1 MLPSIKLV
9 AIDDTPTSLELV
21 SESLQQEGLTIFTA
35 TDPEEGLDLIFQE
48 HPQIVLLDLVMPKI
62 SGLEVLERVV
72 EFDPAIDVILM
83 TAHYT
88 TETAVEAIQKGASD
102 YLNKPISIPALRSRV
117 EKLLA
122 DARQRQRAL
131 QLDSELLET
140 SRFEGMIGRSPLMWD
155 LFARI
160 RRVAPHYRSALITG
174 PTGTGKDLVAKALHN
189 LSPANSGRFVTC
201 NCSAVVETLFES
213 ELFGYVKGAFTGAA
227 GDKMGLFE
235 FAHGGTLFLD
245 EIGDMPLSTQAKL
258 LRALQNQEVHAGRI
272 GDAAQSG
279 CARDRG
285 HQSRRAGFDRQKQF
299 REDLYYRLAMVELRT
314 PALADRRED
323 LPLLEKFLLDRFATQ
338 FNKDIHGLTR
348 RAQIVLARHSWPGN
362 IRELENVLGHACM
375 MAIGDTID
383 VEDLPAS
390 LRHHERMVGAAA
402 GEFARNRGNR
412 RFGRVFRRTREG
424 LAGRCPGAR
433 QRQSIGSRAHAA
445 DQPRP
450 PALQDGEIQS
460 ALMRFAYAL
469 TKAARAHAKVGAES
483 MVEVRN
489 IAKAAIER
497 DVQDVPPFRRKP

>member
-1 MLPSIKLV
+1 MPPSIKLV
-9 AIDDTPTSLELV
+9 AIDDTPASLELL
-21 SESLQQEGLTIFTA
+21 SEALQQEGLTIFTS
-35 TDPEEGLDLIFQE
+35 TDPEDGLDLIFQE
-48 HPQIVLLDLVMPKI
+48 HPQIVLLDLVMPKL
-62 SGLEVLERVV
+62 SGMDVLERVV
-72 EFDPAIDVILM
+72 DFDPSIDVILM

-102 YLNKPISIPALRSRV
+102 YLNKPISIPSLRARV

-122 DARQRQRAL
+122 DVRKRQRAIE
-131 QLDSELLET
+131 LDGEMLET

-189 LSPANSGRFVTC
+189 LSPASSGRFVTC

-213 ELFGYVKGAFTGAA
+213 ELFGYVKGAFTGAT
-227 GDKMGLFE
+227 GDKMGLME

-258 LRALQNQEVHAGRI
+258 LRALQNQEVTRVGSVTPRKVDVRVI
-272 GDAAQSG
+272 AATN
-279 CARDRG
+279 RDV
-285 HQSRRAGFDRQKQF
+285 QDLIAQKMF

-323 LPLLEKFLLDRFATQ
+323 LPLLEKFLLDRFSNQ
-338 FNKDIHGLTR
+338 FNKEVRGLTR

-375 MAIGDTID
+375 MAISDMID

-390 LRHHERMVGAAA
+390 LRHHDRVAGVAA
-402 GEFARNRGNR
+402 GNSHE
-412 RFGRVFRRTREG
+412 
-424 LAGRCPGAR
+424 L
-433 QRQSIGSRAHAA
+433 
-445 DQPRP
+445 DQPLDSAVSFDDHEKGLLAD
-450 PALQDGEIQS
+450 ALERASGNQS
-460 ALMRFAYAL
+460 E
-469 TKAARAHAKVGAES
+469 AARMLRISRDRLRYKMAKYNL
-483 MVEVRN
+483 R
-489 IAKAAIER
+489 
-497 DVQDVPPFRRKP
+497 

>member
-9 AIDDTPTSLELV
+9 AIDDTPASLELV
-21 SESLQQEGLTIFTA
+21 SEALQQEGLAIFTS

-48 HPQIVLLDLVMPKI
+48 HPQIVLLDLVMPKL
-62 SGLEVLERVV
+62 SGLEVLERIV

-117 EKLLA
+117 EKLLV

-131 QLDSELLET
+131 ALDSELLET

-227 GDKMGLFE
+227 SDKMGLME

-258 LRALQNQEVHAGRI
+258 LRALQNQEVTRVGSVTPRKVDVRVI
-272 GDAAQSG
+272 AATN
-279 CARDRG
+279 RDV
-285 HQSRRAGFDRQKQF
+285 HELIAQKQF
-299 REDLYYRLAMVELRT
+299 REDLYYRLAMVELKT
-314 PALADRRED
+314 PALAERRED

-338 FNKDIHGLTR
+338 FHKDIRGLTR

-362 IRELENVLGHACM
+362 IRELENALGHACM

-390 LRHHERMVGAAA
+390 LYRSERTMGAAA
-402 GEFARNRGNR
+402 GNGYAPERLSESAVSFDEHEKKLLADALERAGGN
-412 RFGRVFRRTREG
+412 
-424 LAGRCPGAR
+424 
-433 QRQSIGSRAHAA
+433 QS
-445 DQPRP
+445 
-450 PALQDGEIQS
+450 E
-460 ALMRFAYAL
+460 
-469 TKAARAHAKVGAES
+469 AARMLRISRDRLRYKMAKYDL
-483 MVEVRN
+483 R
-489 IAKAAIER
+489 
-497 DVQDVPPFRRKP
+497 